1 MNKSKILL
9 ASICIPVFFLAL
21 IPTSILYGATIN
33 PTATADQA
41 NYAQQL
47 RNMYSGY
54 NTAGAG
60 NQSGLSTTVGGCIGS
75 FVGNWV
81 AGKTAGTLKSMFAS
95 KATALATEA
104 VSSTVRPVPTL
115 SALELAEQKSTTA
128 ELQSANYRDE
138 TLNGLAFCI
147 GNGLIDTMSNSIV
160 QWINTGFK
168 NPDGTSGPAFLS
180 NPGRFFSQM
189 ADREVGNFFQS
200 LGPIGNIVCKPF
212 DLQIRLALMNDY
224 NRNNQYQQCTL
235 TSIKQNFSNFGN
247 GGDYM
252 QDWFHLTQ
260 EDNNNAIGSYF
271 IARQKLSEGIVYSV
285 EQNKLE
291 INLGKGFLSFKRC
304 KTYDN
309 TKKDLNTGKPPCVE
323 WETITPGS
331 EVQES
336 LNRAMGSKNTRIEI
350 ATNFNQIV
358 SALVSQVVM
367 SAMNGL
373 RNSSSNN
380 RGNTNGGAS
389 LSEIIDQLNG
399 TGSDETVSADNYY
412 TLTASIIGTEIG
424 SITGLD
430 NPYKYGKVAT
440 LTAVPLNSTSTFIG
454 WTSGCTT
461 ISGNVCNVFMDS
473 NKTVVANFDSP
484 TPTP

>member
-9 ASICIPVFFLAL
+9 TSICIPIFLFTL
-21 IPTSILYGATIN
+21 IPTSTLHGATIN
-33 PTATADQA
+33 PTATADQV

-47 RNMYSGY
+47 RSMYSGY
-54 NTAGAG
+54 NTSGTG

-81 AGKTAGTLKSMFAS
+81 AEKTAGTLKSMFAS
-95 KATALATEA
+95 KATTLATGA
-104 VSSTVRPVPTL
+104 MSAAQRPVPTL
-115 SALELAEQKSTTA
+115 STLELAEQKNTTA

-147 GNGLIDTMSNSIV
+147 GNGLIDSMSNSIV
-160 QWINTGFK
+160 QWINNGFK

-180 NPGRFFSQM
+180 NPGKFFSQM

-224 NRNNQYQQCTL
+224 NRNNQQQCTL

-252 QDWFHLTQ
+252 GQWFHLTQ

-271 IARQKLSEGIVYSV
+271 IARQKLSEGITYSV
-285 EQNKLE
+285 QQNKLE
-291 INLGKGFLSFKRC
+291 IDLGKGFLSYKKC

-309 TKKDLNTGKPPCVE
+309 TKKDLNTGKAPCVE
-323 WETITPGS
+323 WETVTPGS
-331 EVQES
+331 EVQAS
-336 LNRAMGSKNTRIEI
+336 LNRVMGSKTNRIEI
-350 ATNFNQIV
+350 ATNFNQVI
-358 SALVSQVVM
+358 SALVNQVVI

-373 RNSSSNN
+373 RNTGSNN
-380 RGNTNGGAS
+380 TGNTNNRTS
-389 LSEIIDQLNG
+389 LSEIINQLNG
-399 TGSDETVSADNYY
+399 TSTDQTVSADTTY
-412 TLTASIIGTEIG
+412 TLTASIVGTEIG
-424 SITGLD
+424 SIVGLD
-430 NPYKYGKVAT
+430 SPYKYGTVAT
-440 LTAVPLNSTSTFIG
+440 LTAVPLNTSSKFIG
-454 WTSGCTT
+454 WIYGCTT
-461 ISGNVCNVFMDS
+461 ITGNVCKVLMDS
-473 NKTVVANFDSP
+473 NKTVVANFDLI